1 LAEDTVVAEVDMAA
15 AVDSME
21 AAVAAFMEVLAE
33 VVSTAVASPEAA
45 RASQAEVLEAA
56 DLAAVSTGVTATA
69 DMATTDTE
77 RILPEV

>member
-45 RASQAEVLEAA
+45 RASQGEVLEAA